1 MTIRQRLTLWYGGIL
16 LLSVILTAGMMYFE
30 LIVEQ
35 AWRAADGRP
44 HDPVA
49 EEIAEVIFFCLLPLT
64 VLTVVGG
71 SWLLRKALRPL
82 ENLATAVGRLQ
93 AHNLREPLP
102 RTHNGDEVDRLT
114 EALNASHA
122 RLEEAFKRTRDFT
135 LNASHELKTPL
146 ALLHGEIEAALD
158 DPETTPRQ
166 REVFSSQLDEIQRLS
181 KIVSDLSLL
190 AKADAGQAQLHFESV
205 PLHELVRDS
214 FADAQILAQPRQIE
228 VHLGPC
234 EPTTLSGDRHRLRQ
248 LLLNLTDNAIK
259 HNQPGGCVRMML
271 RRLEQRAELVI
282 TNTGPGITPELLPRV
297 FDRFYRGDES
307 HNRDLEGSGLGLS
320 IAQWIVEAHGGT
332 IQITSADETQVTVSL
347 PHDHAVRTNSSPAH
361 AHPIVESN
369 LQSYRVPS

>member
-30 LIVEQ
+30 LIIEQ

-82 ENLATAVGRLQ
+82 ESLATTVDQLQ

-146 ALLHGEIEAALD
+146 AVLHGEIETALNDPAA
-158 DPETTPRQ
+158 TAAQ
-166 REVFSSQLDEIQRLS
+166 REAFSSQLDEIQRLS
-181 KIVSDLSLL
+181 KIVEDLTLL
-190 AKADAGQAQLHFESV
+190 AKADSGQVQLKREKV
-205 PLHELVRDS
+205 QLDELIRDS
-214 FADAQILAQPRQIE
+214 FADAQILAQSHNL
-228 VHLGPC
+228 VVTLMPC
-234 EPTTLSGDRHRLRQ
+234 DAVTLLGDRHRLRQ

-259 HNQPGGCVRMML
+259 YNQPNG
-271 RRLEQRAELVI
+271 RLEMALSRHHDRAELAF
-282 TNTGPGITPELLPRV
+282 TNTGPGIAPNQLPLV

-307 HNRDLEGSGLGLS
+307 HNSDIEGCGLGLS
-320 IAQWIVEAHGGT
+320 IAQWIAHAHGGE
-332 IQITSADETQVTVSL
+332 IQITSTDGMTTVKVLL
-347 PHDHAVRTNSSPAH
+347 PRHALV
-361 AHPIVESN
+361 
-369 LQSYRVPS
+369 

>member
-35 AWRAADGRP
+35 AWRAAAGRP
-44 HDPVA
+44 HDPVV

-71 SWLLRKALRPL
+71 AWLLRKALRPL

-102 RTHNGDEVDRLT
+102 RTYNGDEVDRLT

-122 RLEEAFKRTRDFT
+122 RLEEAFKRIRDFT

-146 ALLHGEIEAALD
+146 AVLHGEIETALNE
-158 DPETTPRQ
+158 PATTPSQ
-166 REVFSSQLDEIQRLS
+166 REALASQLDEIQRLS
-181 KIVSDLSLL
+181 RIVEDLTLL
-190 AKADAGQAQLHFESV
+190 ARADSGELHLKREPV
-205 PLHELVRDS
+205 RLDELIRDS
-214 FADAQILAQPRQIE
+214 FADAQILAQSHNLAVTLPRCDA
-228 VHLGPC
+228 V
-234 EPTTLSGDRHRLRQ
+234 TLPGDRHRLRQ

-259 HNQPGGCVRMML
+259 YNQPEGRVELSLSRHEDRVEL
-271 RRLEQRAELVI
+271 RF
-282 TNTGPGITPELLPRV
+282 TNTGPGIAPHRLPRV

-307 HNRDLEGSGLGLS
+307 HHSGIEGCGLGLS
-320 IAQWIVEAHGGT
+320 IAQWIARAHGGE
-332 IQITSADETQVTVSL
+332 IHITSEHGETTARVLL
-347 PHDHAVRTNSSPAH
+347 P
-361 AHPIVESN
+361 
-369 LQSYRVPS
+369 L

>member
-1 MTIRQRLTLWYGGIL
+1 MSIRQRLTLWYGGIL

-64 VLTVVGG
+64 ALTVVGG

-82 ENLATAVGRLQ
+82 ESLATTVDQLQ

-122 RLEEAFKRTRDFT
+122 RLEAAFKRIRDFT

-146 ALLHGEIEAALD
+146 ALLHAEIEAALT
-158 DPETTPRQ
+158 DPEASPRQ
-166 REVFSSQLDEIQRLS
+166 REMFSSQLGEIQRLG
-181 KIVSDLSLL
+181 KIVSELALL
-190 AKADAGQAQLHFESV
+190 AKADAGQAQLQFESV
-205 PLHELVRDS
+205 PLHELVQDS
-214 FADAQILAQPRQIE
+214 FGDAQILAQSRQIE
-228 VHLGPC
+228 VRLDPC
-234 EPTTLSGDRHRLRQ
+234 EHTTLWGDRHRLRQ

-282 TNTGPGITPELLPRV
+282 TNTGPGITPERLPRV

-307 HNRDLEGSGLGLS
+307 HNSDLEGSGLGLS

-332 IQITSADETQVTVSL
+332 IQITSADETRVTVSL
-347 PHDHAVRTNSSPAH
+347 PHVRAVRTSSPRPDAP
-361 AHPIVESN
+361 PIVESN
-369 LQSYRVPS
+369 LQSQHVPS